1 MLRRK
6 AAQVGA
12 DLIVLPIDGDE
23 PVVTTP
29 EPVPRPSPNWYRIGA
44 AALAVIAVG
53 ALVTIAWAQREQADV
68 ARHQEC
74 ISDAQTVYGNGPF
87 QGPME
92 RALAGCF
99 HNPAAL
105 LHGDQPI
112 NVPGMISLTLSEVK
126 RTLPFVGLQ
135 VGAIHGPVSDD
146 SIVTSQKPIAGTPVP
161 PGTSVDVWTIV
172 PQARGP
178 FPEN

>member
-1 MLRRK
+1 MWRRK
-6 AAQVGA
+6 ATQAGA
-12 DLIVLPIDGDE
+12 DLTVLPLDDE
-23 PVVTTP
+23 QTADLPTPVQ
-29 EPVPRPSPNWYRIGA
+29 RPSPNWYRIGA

-53 ALVTIAWAQREQADV
+53 ALVTIAWAQREQANV

-87 QGPME
+87 QGPVE
-92 RALAGCF
+92 RALAACF
-99 HNPAAL
+99 SHPAAL
-105 LHGDQPI
+105 LHTDQPI
-112 NVPGMISLTLSEVK
+112 IVPGMITLTLSEVR

-135 VGAIHGPVSDD
+135 VGAVHGPASDE
-146 SIVTSQKPIAGTPVP
+146 SIVTSQKPTAGTPVP